1 MHKRAMELVINYGN
15 HEEVI
20 FECAIR
26 ILDPLFNQKIH
37 FKKINFFF
45 AVLQELRRLNDRLP
59 LDILDWICVPTEKR
73 LQQTDILLKLIKDNF
88 IPVPHLDN
96 KFFEALETSNN
107 NPAVYWSIT
116 RIVKVLI
123 FDEKLL
129 DKTHFQKTI
138 DAILKNIKSFK
149 DVYPKMGKYLD
160 DFKNALASS
169 TSLNNQA
176 RPKLSSNKDSFYLNA
191 LQKAVILFNEKESDT
206 YDQAFNKLEEWMN
219 IGSETE
225 MPNFIKILDSTMFQS
240 DETLIK
246 FFAFTTDIC
255 VEYALDSI
263 RKMEPYG
270 KLFHSQAMDF
280 SYIDS
285 FTKLI
290 ILILK
295 TIINT
300 NKNEMLEKILHSIV
314 IILTKNHDVHRESFN
329 QRPFFRL
336 FFNLIFDIRR
346 REYNFT
352 QQEIGQFLII
362 FMKVF
367 DQIQPLKYP
376 GFAFAWLELVSNRN
390 FMPLIL
396 SNTTNKVENWQL
408 YCGLMIDLFRFFK
421 ETFEGEIYK
430 TEFYK
435 QFYRGTLRALLVM
448 LHDFPEFLI
457 EASFILV
464 ENLPEKFHQ
473 VRNIIFSAFPKTMQP
488 PDPFRVTEQIEARE
502 EFRVLP
508 NSLYN
513 FEDRITNI
521 KLHEELVRYLS
532 TVNKGD
538 VSDVYFRNIC
548 SKLLTKGEN
557 DEIAINY
564 PVINAFVLFIP
575 WMIFKNSS
583 DYQQIIDW
591 KAASYELFLKLLTSS
606 NYLMKEALLNAIMN
620 QIRYPN
626 LITFYFTSLIFYI
639 FSNRSDDNLQE
650 QIIKIFIERLIVD
663 RPHPWGVMFAF
674 IELIKEKDIFR
685 KKYFFKNTEFEEMIK
700 YVFKVMGKGDGGE
713 N

>member
-1 MHKRAMELVINYGN
+1 MELVINYGN

-336 FFNLIFDIRR
+336 FFNLIFVKCST
-346 REYNFT
+346 EV
-352 QQEIGQFLII
+352 LII
-362 FMKVF
+362 
-367 DQIQPLKYP
+367 LGY
-376 GFAFAWLELVSNRN
+376 
-390 FMPLIL
+390 
-396 SNTTNKVENWQL
+396 
-408 YCGLMIDLFRFFK
+408 
-421 ETFEGEIYK
+421 
-430 TEFYK
+430 
-435 QFYRGTLRALLVM
+435 
-448 LHDFPEFLI
+448 
-457 EASFILV
+457 
-464 ENLPEKFHQ
+464 
-473 VRNIIFSAFPKTMQP
+473 
-488 PDPFRVTEQIEARE
+488 
-502 EFRVLP
+502 
-508 NSLYN
+508 
-513 FEDRITNI
+513 
-521 KLHEELVRYLS
+521 
-532 TVNKGD
+532 
-538 VSDVYFRNIC
+538 
-548 SKLLTKGEN
+548 
-557 DEIAINY
+557 
-564 PVINAFVLFIP
+564 
-575 WMIFKNSS
+575 
-583 DYQQIIDW
+583 
-591 KAASYELFLKLLTSS
+591 
-606 NYLMKEALLNAIMN
+606 
-620 QIRYPN
+620 
-626 LITFYFTSLIFYI
+626 
-639 FSNRSDDNLQE
+639 
-650 QIIKIFIERLIVD
+650 
-663 RPHPWGVMFAF
+663 
-674 IELIKEKDIFR
+674 
-685 KKYFFKNTEFEEMIK
+685 
-700 YVFKVMGKGDGGE
+700 
-713 N
+713 